1 MSVNITKKLY
11 LCILKWILITTFDS
25 CDRLVKKDK
34 CMLMIQNKEVV
45 HIATYP
51 QNCEIRMLV
60 INQLLV
66 CQLITVPNQE
76 FMYMKQPDLHWG
88 VETVVKGTYC
98 LEFCWFFYL
107 VSQTFAC
114 KWKKDLKHWYK
125 VEKHLCMCV
134 K

>member
-11 LCILKWILITTFDS
+11 LCILKWIFITTY
-25 CDRLVKKDK
+25 LVKKDK

-45 HIATYP
+45 HIATHP
-51 QNCEIRMLV
+51 QNCEIRILV

-98 LEFCWFFYL
+98 LEFCWIFYL
-107 VSQTFAC
+107 VSQTSAC

-125 VEKHLCMCV
+125 VENIYVCV
-134 K
+134 